1 MVISKHVAFG
11 MPYMATIPTT
21 ACSFNEIAVVALTV
35 WRYNAVLTFVNVI
48 NGTGVGYLK
57 VVASA
62 FRASLVCLP
71 IFFTH
76 NQAIYVY
83 LTLDFTSISSSM
95 TPLLPLFQIIA

>member
-11 MPYMATIPTT
+11 MPYMVTIPTM
-21 ACSFNEIAVVALTV
+21 ACSFNEIAVVTLTI
-35 WRYNAVLTFVNVI
+35 WLYNAILTLVNVI
-48 NGTGVGYLK
+48 NGTGVSYLK

-76 NQAIYVY
+76 KTY
-83 LTLDFTSISSSM
+83 LFI
-95 TPLLPLFQIIA
+95 PHEIIHIAMYAH